1 MLNPDP
7 GLHDA
12 KRQTTGLCDLPAF
25 GVCGWSGSG
34 KTTLIEAVVPPL
46 CKKGLKVAVL
56 KRTTHPIAADRHGKD
71 SDRFFRAGADV
82 LLQGPDQGLFR
93 MQGSRDADLGSSL
106 RSLSTRYDLILVESY
121 KEYPVTQLWLADPSQ
136 NPAPERVQGIMATLP
151 RNSDRVQSL
160 LAILEAWLPR
170 QWRKPPVFGC
180 VLIGGKSRRMGY
192 PKHLIETNGKT
203 WIQRTVEVL
212 VPLTSQVVV
221 AGGTS
226 EMSKAVHLAD
236 VPDVHGPMAGV
247 LSAMRW
253 APHASWLVVACDL
266 PLLSGPALEWLLST
280 RSPGV
285 WATLPQFKGS
295 GRRLESLLAHYDYRA
310 RQLIED
316 LATQD
321 EFSLS
326 QLGSHQKV
334 ITPDPPL
341 ALAPA
346 WQDVD
351 TPAQLEQV
359 G

>member
-7 GLHDA
+7 ELHDA

-106 RSLSTRYDLILVESY
+106 QSLSTRYDLILVESC
-121 KEYPVTQLWLADPSQ
+121 KGSPLPKVWLTDPSHS
-136 NPAPERVQGIMATLP
+136 PAPERVPGILTTLP
-151 RNSDRVQSL
+151 GNSDRVESL
-160 LAILEAWLPR
+160 LAILQEWLPQ
-170 QWRKPPVFGC
+170 QWRKPSVFGC

-212 VPLTSQVVV
+212 EPLTSQVVV
-221 AGGTS
+221 AIGTS
-226 EMSKAVHLAD
+226 TTKRLRRTWVKTSGLET
-236 VPDVHGPMAGV
+236 GPHW
-247 LSAMRW
+247 S
-253 APHASWLVVACDL
+253 
-266 PLLSGPALEWLLST
+266 
-280 RSPGV
+280 
-285 WATLPQFKGS
+285 
-295 GRRLESLLAHYDYRA
+295 LESRHHT
-310 RQLIED
+310 RQPFHVE
-316 LATQD
+316 
-321 EFSLS
+321 
-326 QLGSHQKV
+326 
-334 ITPDPPL
+334 
-341 ALAPA
+341 
-346 WQDVD
+346 
-351 TPAQLEQV
+351 
-359 G
+359 